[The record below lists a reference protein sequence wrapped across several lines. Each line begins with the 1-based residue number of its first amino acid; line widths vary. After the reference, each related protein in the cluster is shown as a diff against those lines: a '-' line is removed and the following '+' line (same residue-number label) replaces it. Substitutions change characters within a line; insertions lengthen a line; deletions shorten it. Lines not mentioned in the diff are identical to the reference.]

1 MASILKD
8 KKIFSWALYDWA
20 NSAFATTVLAGFF
33 PAFYKQYW
41 AVGVDASNSTFHLG
55 LGNSLASAVIV
66 ILAPVLG
73 SIADSSATKK
83 RFLAAFALLGIVITA
98 MLYFIAQ
105 EQWLIAITLFVLA
118 SIGFAGADIFYDS
131 LIVSVAS
138 EEQYDVVSA
147 YGFALGYLGGGLL
160 FAFNV
165 FMTLNPE
172 LFGFADSSEAV
183 RVSFLTVA
191 VWWLLF
197 SIPLFLN
204 VPETGVK
211 RTVGRGIGKAI
222 RGGFCQLS
230 HTFSEIRKL
239 RVVFLFL
246 LAYWLYIDGLGTIIR
261 MAVDYGMAIGFDM
274 DNLITA
280 LLITQFVGFPAALA
294 FGYLGERVGAKR
306 GILFGIVV
314 YIAVTI
320 YAVFMDDVN
329 EFYLLAVVIGLVQG
343 GVQSL
348 SRSFYARIIPTNQS
362 AEFFGF
368 YNMLG
373 KFAAVLGPVMIGSV
387 TLMTG
392 SPRLGILTIIVLFI
406 GGALLLLFVDEQEG
420 ARMAQELAKDKH
432 PGTPDLSSS

>member
-1 MASILKD
+1 VAFVLKD
-8 KKIFSWALYDWA
+8 KKILSWALYDWA

-41 AVGVDASNSTFHLG
+41 AAGVDASNSTFHLG

-73 SIADSSATKK
+73 SIADSGATKK
-83 RFLAAFALLGIVITA
+83 RFLAAFALLGIVATA
-98 MLYFIAQ
+98 ALYFISQ
-105 EQWLIAITLFVLA
+105 EQWLIAISLFVLG

-172 LFGFADSSEAV
+172 LFGFADASEAV
-183 RVSFLTVA
+183 RVSFLSVA
-191 VWWLLF
+191 AWWLLF
-197 SIPLFLN
+197 SLPLLFI
-204 VPETGVK
+204 VPEPGAK
-211 RTVGRGIGKAI
+211 RTGGMGKAI
-222 RGGFCQLS
+222 RGGFRQLA

-246 LAYWLYIDGLGTIIR
+246 VAYWLYIDGLGTIIR

-280 LLITQFVGFPAALA
+280 LLITQFVGFPAALT
-294 FGYLGERVGAKR
+294 FGYLGERIGAKR
-306 GILFGIVV
+306 GILFGIGV

-348 SRSFYARIIPTNQS
+348 SRSFYARIIPPNKS
-362 AEFFGF
+362 AEYFGF

-373 KFAAVLGPVMIGSV
+373 KFAAVLGPIMIGSV

-406 GGALLLLFVDEQEG
+406 GGALSLLFVDEQEG
-420 ARMAQELAKDKH
+420 ARMAQELANDNQQAY
-432 PGTPDLSSS
+432 

>member
-1 MASILKD
+1 M
-8 KKIFSWALYDWA
+8 
-20 NSAFATTVLAGFF
+20 LAGFF

-41 AVGVDASNSTFHLG
+41 AAGVDASTSTFHLG

-66 ILAPVLG
+66 ILAPLLG
-73 SIADSSATKK
+73 SIADTSATKK

-98 MLYFIAQ
+98 ALYFIAQ
-105 EQWLIAITLFVLA
+105 EQWLIAISLFVLG

-131 LIVSVAS
+131 LIVSVAR
-138 EEQYDVVSA
+138 EEQYDMVSA

-172 LFGFADSSEAV
+172 LFGFADASEAV

-191 VWWLLF
+191 AWWLVF
-197 SIPLFLN
+197 SLPLFFN
-204 VPETGVK
+204 VPEPGVR
-211 RTVGRGIGKAI
+211 RTDGMGMGRAI
-222 RGGFCQLS
+222 RGGLRQLA

-294 FGYLGERVGAKR
+294 FGYLGERTGAKS
-306 GILFGIVV
+306 GILFGIGV

-320 YAVFMDDVN
+320 YAVFMDDVS

-348 SRSFYARIIPTNQS
+348 SRSFYARIIPPNKS
-362 AEFFGF
+362 AEYFGF

-392 SPRLGILTIIVLFI
+392 SPRLGILTIVALFI
-406 GGALLLLFVDEQEG
+406 GGALLLLFVDEKEG
-420 ARMAQELAKDKH
+420 ARMAQELSKENH
-432 PGTPDLSSS
+432 

>member
-1 MASILKD
+1 M
-8 KKIFSWALYDWA
+8 
-20 NSAFATTVLAGFF
+20 LAGFF

-41 AVGVDASNSTFHLG
+41 AAGVDASTSTFHLG

-66 ILAPVLG
+66 ILAPLLG
-73 SIADSSATKK
+73 SIADTSATKK

-98 MLYFIAQ
+98 ALYFIAQ
-105 EQWLIAITLFVLA
+105 EQWLIAISLFVLG

-131 LIVSVAS
+131 LIVSVAR
-138 EEQYDVVSA
+138 EEQYDMVSA

-172 LFGFADSSEAV
+172 LFGFADASEAV

-191 VWWLLF
+191 AWWLVF
-197 SIPLFLN
+197 SLPLFFN
-204 VPETGVK
+204 VPEPGVR
-211 RTVGRGIGKAI
+211 RTDGMGMGKAI
-222 RGGFCQLS
+222 RGGFRQLA

-294 FGYLGERVGAKR
+294 FGYLGERIGAKS
-306 GILFGIVV
+306 GILFGIGV

-320 YAVFMDDVN
+320 YAVFMDDVS

-348 SRSFYARIIPTNQS
+348 SRSFYARIIPPNKS
-362 AEFFGF
+362 AEYFGF

-392 SPRLGILTIIVLFI
+392 SPRLGILTIIALFI

-420 ARMAQELAKDKH
+420 ARMAQELAKENH
-432 PGTPDLSSS
+432 